1 MKESLRT
8 FMNGLIDYAGLF
20 PPADLPLNEAIN
32 EYFEQLKSEHSAM
45 LSRFIIPISKLNDL
59 DEFII
64 LFSDKNPHRG

>member
-32 EYFEQLKSEHSAM
+32 EYFRQLKSGNSAM

-59 DEFII
+59 ER
-64 LFSDKNPHRG
+64 LFNFAKYGI